1 MMQILILFKV
11 RNSKWKND
19 ELFILNF
26 LMKYKIIFFVV
37 LLNGLGVGGYINW
50 IHCDELLLILV
61 AFWFCFKSVEQ
72 KGCKSEQSDG
82 IIWNTTLAG
91 TTKKEPCPEN
101 QIGLIKLSKLKNINL
116 MNKLMKTHSQYFKRY
131 ILICFRLCNKVL

>member
-1 MMQILILFKV
+1 MQILILFKV

-50 IHCDELLLILV
+50 INCDELLLILV
-61 AFWFCFKSVEQ
+61 AF
-72 KGCKSEQSDG
+72 
-82 IIWNTTLAG
+82 
-91 TTKKEPCPEN
+91 
-101 QIGLIKLSKLKNINL
+101 
-116 MNKLMKTHSQYFKRY
+116 
-131 ILICFRLCNKVL
+131 

>member
-1 MMQILILFKV
+1 MQILILFKV

-37 LLNGLGVGGYINW
+37 LLNDLGVGKYINW

-61 AFWFCFKSVEQ
+61 AF
-72 KGCKSEQSDG
+72 
-82 IIWNTTLAG
+82 
-91 TTKKEPCPEN
+91 
-101 QIGLIKLSKLKNINL
+101 
-116 MNKLMKTHSQYFKRY
+116 
-131 ILICFRLCNKVL
+131 

>member
-1 MMQILILFKV
+1 MMQILILFKGK
-11 RNSKWKND
+11 NSKWKND

-37 LLNGLGVGGYINW
+37 LLNDLGVGGYINW

-61 AFWFCFKSVEQ
+61 AFWNLFKSVEQ

-91 TTKKEPCPEN
+91 TIKKEPCPEN
-101 QIGLIKLSKLKNINL
+101 QIGITVWLS
-116 MNKLMKTHSQYFKRY
+116 SQ
-131 ILICFRLCNKVL
+131 N